1 MRCKVNNNNSDAF
14 YATSERLFYSLLP
27 VLKLSHVFFYSS
39 HKREKPALLRAFSV
53 IYNQKKCGYMFYSL
67 RWSIFVIIIS
77 YSYLYDLDFRCKGTM
92 IC

>member
-27 VLKLSHVFFYSS
+27 VLKLSQHVFFYSS

-53 IYNQKKCGYMFYSL
+53 IYNQKNA
-67 RWSIFVIIIS
+67 VICS
-77 YSYLYDLDFRCKGTM
+77 VVCAGLFL
-92 IC
+92 

>member
-53 IYNQKKCGYMFYSL
+53 IYNQKNA
-67 RWSIFVIIIS
+67 VICS
-77 YSYLYDLDFRCKGTM
+77 VVCAGLFFK
-92 IC
+92 